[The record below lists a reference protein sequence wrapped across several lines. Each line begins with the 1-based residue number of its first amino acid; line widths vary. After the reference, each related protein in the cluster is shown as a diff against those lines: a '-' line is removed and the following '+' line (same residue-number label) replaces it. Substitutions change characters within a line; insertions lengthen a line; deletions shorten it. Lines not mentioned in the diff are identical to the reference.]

1 MLRSLKK
8 GGNIMNAKQD
18 IQRAINC
25 ISTIYVR
32 GQDAKLMA
40 MALQSL
46 ENALNALPDA
56 DEKEEESNG

>member
-1 MLRSLKK
+1 
-8 GGNIMNAKQD
+8 MNARQD

-25 ISTIYVR
+25 ISAIYVR

-46 ENALNALPDA
+46 ENVLNALPGE
-56 DEKEEESNG
+56 DEKEVESNG

>member
-1 MLRSLKK
+1 
-8 GGNIMNAKQD
+8 MNAKQD

-46 ENALNALPDA
+46 ENVLSALPDE
-56 DEKEEESNG
+56 DEKEDESNG

>member
-1 MLRSLKK
+1 
-8 GGNIMNAKQD
+8 MNAKQD

-25 ISTIYVR
+25 ISAIYVR

-46 ENALNALPDA
+46 ENVLNALPDEE
-56 DEKEEESNG
+56 EKEEESNG